1 MAKVLEMVGIT
12 KVFPGVI
19 ANEDVHF
26 DVEQGEIHALLGEN
40 GAGKTT
46 LMNVLYGLYAP
57 DGGELRWQ
65 GKPVHIGNPNVAI
78 RLGIGMV
85 HQHFM
90 LVPPMTVA
98 ENIVLGAEP
107 SKGGLLD
114 MAAAKKRVR
123 ELSEQF
129 GLKVDP
135 EAKIQN
141 ISVGMQQRVEI
152 LKALYRG
159 AGLLILDEPTAVLTP
174 QEVTELIAIMRRLVE
189 EGRSVIFITHKLKE
203 VLRIA
208 DRVTVIRRGRVIDT
222 LYTKDATEDGLAEK
236 MVGRKVSLRVE
247 KDEARVG
254 DVILRVRDLTAA
266 NNRHLPA
273 LRGCSLEVRRGEIYG
288 LAGVDGNGQSELIEV
303 LTGLRP
309 ATGGEAM
316 MNGKSLLGL
325 NPRAIFARGVG
336 HIPEDRQRRGLVLN
350 FTVGENLILGSHHR
364 QPFSVRGLLQGGA
377 IDRRA
382 EDMIQRYDIRTPGTK
397 TLARSLSGGNQQKV
411 IAAREMER
419 DPDLLIAAQPTRG
432 LDVGAIEF
440 LHRRLVEARDRGKA
454 VLLISLELDEILS
467 LSDRIGVIYEGRVV
481 AEVPGHEATEEQLGL
496 WMSGGSTGRRG
507 EAQG

>member
-12 KVFPGVI
+12 KIFPGVV
-19 ANEDVHF
+19 ANEDVRF

-46 LMNVLYGLYAP
+46 LMNVLYGLYGP
-57 DGGELRWQ
+57 DGGEIRWKGQ
-65 GKPVHIGNPNVAI
+65 PVRITSPNVAI

-107 SKGGLLD
+107 SRRGLLD
-114 MAAAKKRVR
+114 LAAARKRVR
-123 ELSEQF
+123 KLSEQF
-129 GLKVDP
+129 GLKVEP

-159 AGLLILDEPTAVLTP
+159 AELLILDEPTAVLTP

-189 EGRSVIFITHKLKE
+189 EGRSIIFITHKLKE

-222 LYTKDATEDGLAEK
+222 VHTKDATQESLAEQ
-236 MVGRKVSLRVE
+236 MVGRKVVLRVE
-247 KDEARVG
+247 KGEARVG
-254 DVILRVRDLTAA
+254 EPILQVKDLTAQ
-266 NNRHLPA
+266 NNRRLPA
-273 LRGCSLEVRRGEIYG
+273 LRGCTFEVRRGEIYG

-309 ATGGEAM
+309 AAGGEAVL
-316 MNGKSLLGL
+316 NGKSLLGL
-325 NPRAIFARGVG
+325 GPRQIFARGVG

-350 FTVGENLILGSHHR
+350 FTVAENLILGSHH
-364 QPFSVRGLLQGGA
+364 QAPFSLRGLLQTGA
-377 IDRRA
+377 IEGQALDII
-382 EDMIQRYDIRTPGTK
+382 ERYDIRTPSSK

-411 IAAREMER
+411 IAAREMDR
-419 DPDLLIAAQPTRG
+419 DPNLLIAAQPTRG

-467 LSDRIGVIYEGRVV
+467 LSDRIGVIYEGRIV
-481 AEVPGHEATEEQLGL
+481 AEVPGNEATEEQLGL
-496 WMSGGSTGRRG
+496 WMAGGSTDRARG
-507 EAQG
+507 VV